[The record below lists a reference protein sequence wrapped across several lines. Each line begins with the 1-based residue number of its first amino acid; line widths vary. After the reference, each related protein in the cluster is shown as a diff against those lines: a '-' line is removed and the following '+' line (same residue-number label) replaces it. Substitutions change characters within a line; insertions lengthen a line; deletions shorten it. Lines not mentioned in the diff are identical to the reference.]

1 MTGVLNGVRVLQLA
15 GIGPVPFSGM
25 HLADLGAD
33 VIVVDSP
40 ASVSDESRASEVMN
54 RGKRSV
60 LLDLKTTEGVAN
72 ALRIGASC
80 DILIEGMRPGV
91 AERLGLG
98 PENFRKV
105 NPALVYGRMTG
116 WGQDG
121 PLASSGGHDLNYI
134 ALAGAAWFA
143 GAPGQPPIPP
153 PTLVGDIG
161 AGALYLT
168 IGVLSALLHAR
179 TSGVGQT
186 VDAAIV
192 DGAAHLT
199 SLLLS
204 LRAAGELGDERGR
217 DWIDGSPW
225 YRCYRTADD
234 HFVSVGALE
243 GKFFAALMKTLA
255 LDTEFPAQSQFDKS
269 RWPAM
274 CTRMA
279 QIFSSASRESW
290 IERFK
295 GVDACFA
302 PVLNLAEAAT
312 HPHNYHRGIYRQ
324 DRGFLEAAPAPRF
337 SGFPM
342 RAAMAPACRPGEHT
356 EAVLRDLDS

>member
-1 MTGVLNGVRVLQLA
+1 MPGVLAGIRVLQLA
-15 GIGPVPFSGM
+15 GIGPVPFCGM

-40 ASVSDESRASEVMN
+40 SSTRSGSRADEVMN

-60 LLDLKTTEGVAN
+60 VLDLKTADGVEK
-72 ALRIGASC
+72 ALRIGARC

-98 PENFRKV
+98 PEDLHKV

-116 WGQDG
+116 WGQNG
-121 PLASSGGHDLNYI
+121 PLAASAGHDLNYL
-134 ALAGAAWFA
+134 ALSGAAWFA
-143 GAPGQPPIPP
+143 GTPGEPPVPP
-153 PTLVGDIG
+153 PTLVGDLG
-161 AGALYLT
+161 GGALYLT
-168 IGVLSALLHAR
+168 IGVLSALLNAR

-192 DGAAHLT
+192 DGAAHLS

-204 LRAAGELGDERGR
+204 LRAAGELGDQRGQ

-225 YRCYRTADD
+225 YQCYRTGDGQ
-234 HFVSVGALE
+234 FVSVGALE
-243 GKFFAALMKTLA
+243 SKFFAVLMKTLG
-255 LDTEFPAQSQFDKS
+255 LEGEFPAISQFDKNQ
-269 RWPAM
+269 WPAM
-274 CTRMA
+274 RHRMEQVFA
-279 QIFSSASRESW
+279 SASCEAW
-290 IERFK
+290 VQRFD

-302 PVLNLAEAAT
+302 PVLDPAAAAL
-312 HPHNYHRGIYRQ
+312 HPHNVHRGIYRQ

-337 SGFPM
+337 SDFPLPATAL
-342 RAAMAPACRPGEHT
+342 RACHPGEHT
-356 EAVLRDLDS
+356 EEVLRELSS